1 MYPSI
6 SNGGYHQSPV
16 QQPSA
21 PPYDEPSPATG
32 IPMVLSS
39 PQSITNIYVDD
50 AVAPPPPPPLQHY
63 QVQMNVINI
72 QSGLVGNWSTGLC
85 DCCSDCS
92 TCCLTCWCPCVTFGQ
107 VAEIIDRG
115 STSCV
120 ISGLLYGLLCHFTG
134 CACVYA
140 SFYRTKMRQQ
150 YNLPETPCADFLVHC
165 CCECCALSQEY
176 RHLKSQGFE
185 LSLGWSGNM
194 EKQNRGL
201 TMSPIVP
208 HGMSR

>member
-1 MYPSI
+1 MYPAVPDE
-6 SNGGYHQSPV
+6 YQKPV
-16 QQPSA
+16 GQPSA
-21 PPYDEPSPATG
+21 PPYDDPPATG
-32 IPMVLSS
+32 IPVIPPPSNYAYADNS
-39 PQSITNIYVDD
+39 G
-50 AVAPPPPPPLQHY
+50 APPQPPHPYIP
-63 QVQMNVINI
+63 
-72 QSGLVGNWSTGLC
+72 SGSAPGNWSTGLC

-92 TCCLTCWCPCVTFGQ
+92 TCCMTCCCPCITFGQ
-107 VAEIIDRG
+107 VAEIVDRG